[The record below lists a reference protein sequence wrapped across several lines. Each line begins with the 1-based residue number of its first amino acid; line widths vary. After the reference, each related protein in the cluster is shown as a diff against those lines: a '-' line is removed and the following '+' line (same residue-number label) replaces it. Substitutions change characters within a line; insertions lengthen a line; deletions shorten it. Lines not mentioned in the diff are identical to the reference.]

1 MKLSLSCPLHCHWS
15 CPSSLF
21 PVLILV
27 PVPLSLIPCPCVSY
41 PLSLFPIPYPC
52 PLFLSLIP
60 VPYPL
65 PFPLSLCP
73 LSCPLSLSLSLFL
86 VPIPVPCPLS
96 LSQFK
101 PVCFSIP
108 FGLAVQAHTEQLAV
122 LAGLCSLGEWSRLA
136 FQGCAAHQAA
146 AIWAWAGRAPEGI
159 GDEWGSWA
167 H

>member
-73 LSCPLSLSLSLFL
+73 LSLSLSLFL

-108 FGLAVQAHTEQLAV
+108 FGLAGQFRHTQN
-122 LAGLCSLGEWSRLA
+122 SLQCL
-136 FQGCAAHQAA
+136 QGCA
-146 AIWAWAGRAPEGI
+146 P
-159 GDEWGSWA
+159 WGNDPGWLFRDVL
-167 H
+167 HTRLLPFGHEQGEHLRE